1 MRTQLIAIG
10 NSRGI
15 RIPKSLLE
23 ISGLENE
30 IEMEVQGRSLVLKA
44 PDHPRSHWEEAFAK
58 AASIEQSDIK
68 KEEEEEWGAFGNRFD
83 EEEWQLE

>member
-58 AASIEQSDIK
+58 GAATEQSNIK
-68 KEEEEEWGAFGNRFD
+68 KEEEEWEAFGNRFD
-83 EEEWQLE
+83 EEEWQWE

>member
-58 AASIEQSDIK
+58 VASIEQSDIK
-68 KEEEEEWGAFGNRFD
+68 KEEEEWGAFGNRFD
-83 EEEWQLE
+83 EEEWQWE

>member
-58 AASIEQSDIK
+58 VASIEQSDIK
-68 KEEEEEWGAFGNRFD
+68 KEEEEWGAFGNRFD
-83 EEEWQLE
+83 EEEWKWE